1 MYRLYTV
8 KLNEL
13 SPRDMAM
20 IKASLLAAS
29 TTATTNH
36 PSDTPSPTPPPPAAA
51 LEAGVYESDW
61 TEDREE
67 FVALGRVF
75 SGTMTRNSNLYAINH
90 RHEPLDP
97 ALLAL
102 TGSGEGDLVLDG
114 DVPECYK
121 ATVTRIPVNSF
132 GLYLCLGPSV
142 TPVDEV
148 SAGNI
153 VAIVGIDQI
162 VLKTATICTTWAAAP
177 LKPMVFQAKPMVRVA
192 VEPKSHQHLS
202 RLEQGLAMLYQYDP
216 AVEINL
222 DSSGQHTL
230 SCLGELHLEQCLKS
244 LAERFAK

>member
-1 MYRLYTV
+1 M

-29 TTATTNH
+29 SSTTAITNY
-36 PSDTPSPTPPPPAAA
+36 PSDTHSPTPPPPPVTAP
-51 LEAGVYESDW
+51 EAGVYESDW
-61 TEDREE
+61 TEDREV

-102 TGSGEGDLVLDG
+102 TGSGSGEGDLVLDG

-121 ATVTRIPVNSF
+121 STVTRIPAHSF

-192 VEPKSHQHLS
+192 VEPKSHTHLS

-222 DSSGQHTL
+222 DASGQHTL

>member
-1 MYRLYTV
+1 
-8 KLNEL
+8 
-13 SPRDMAM
+13 MAM
-20 IKASLLAAS
+20 IKASLLTAS
-29 TTATTNH
+29 TTTNGEH
-36 PSDTPSPTPPPPAAA
+36 PSATPLSTPVAAP
-51 LEAGVYESDW
+51 EAGVYESDW
-61 TEDREE
+61 AEDREV

-75 SGTMTRNSNLYAINH
+75 SGTITRNSNLYAINH

-102 TGSGEGDLVLDG
+102 TGSGESELVLDG

-121 ATVTRIPVNSF
+121 STVTRIPANSF

-142 TPVDEV
+142 TPVEEV

-192 VEPKSHQHLS
+192 VEPKSHTHLS

-244 LAERFAK
+244 LSERFAK